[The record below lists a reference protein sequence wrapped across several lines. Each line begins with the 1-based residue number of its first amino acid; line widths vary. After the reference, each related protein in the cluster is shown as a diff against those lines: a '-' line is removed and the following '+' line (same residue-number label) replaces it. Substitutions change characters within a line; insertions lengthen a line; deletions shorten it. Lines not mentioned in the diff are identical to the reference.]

1 MVLSCLAPPRALG
14 GKRKAIWETSWEG
27 PISLG
32 GMIIYR

>member
-1 MVLSCLAPPRALG
+1 MVFSCLAPPRPG

-32 GMIIYR
+32 GVIIYR

>member
-1 MVLSCLAPPRALG
+1 MAFLCPGAPRALG
-14 GKRKAIWETSWEG
+14 GKRKAIWETSWED